1 MTTHYQQQHDQTQHV
16 ERPMLRALA
25 DRKRIQA
32 SYVDQTGEKLR
43 HTSDHTRVQLLAAM
57 GIDASTEERAREALR
72 ALRRAE
78 RRRLIDP
85 VRVVRQRSRS
95 LTRVTVR
102 MPTIDADEAR
112 WTLVLRT
119 EEGVRSHWSG
129 TVQGGRSRRLELSLP
144 VVPPLGYHDLTITFE
159 GDGRRRSGTQ
169 RLIVVPSR
177 CMAPELRLRGR
188 RGFGITA
195 NLYTVRSRANW
206 GAGDLGDLVTLSEW
220 LGHEGGA
227 FVGVNPLHA
236 LRNEGYDVS
245 PYSPISR
252 LFRNSIYLR
261 VDDIPELAHDETARA
276 MIAAPELQRE
286 LAELREASML
296 DYARVMA
303 LRAPVLERLHQTFER
318 HELAARTERGRAY
331 ESYVAREDPQLTQFA
346 TFMAI
351 AEQEGPD
358 ARAWPESLRDPR
370 SPEVA
375 RRREELQHRVGYHT
389 WIQFELDRQLGNAAH
404 HAAEAG
410 LALGLYQDL
419 AVGSAPSGS
428 DVWANPGLF
437 RQGATVGA
445 PPDMYSEEGQN
456 WGLPAMDPFVLR
468 ETRYDYWIR
477 LLRSGFRHTGAL
489 RIDHAL
495 GLFRMFWVPL
505 GESARSGAYVTSF
518 SEELFGIMALESMRH
533 GAIVVG
539 EDLGT
544 VPPQVPKVLER
555 WGVLGSKVVVFEGD
569 FSTGRF
575 RSAHAYPR
583 LALTTVNTHD
593 LPPLVGWMRERDVTL
608 RSELGDLSDEQQL
621 STARRARAADR
632 GGVVELLIQEGLLP
646 RSAHDRLEPE
656 ALVQAIHAFVRRT
669 PAALVGLS
677 LDDLALE
684 SEPVNIPGVW
694 QDRYPSWSRRMRV
707 TLEELLHSPRT
718 DVLLGHETPAED
730 SARQPA

>member
-1 MTTHYQQQHDQTQHV
+1 MTTHYPQHESTQGV

-43 HTSDHTRVQLLAAM
+43 HTSDQTRVQLLAAM
-57 GIDASTEERAREALR
+57 GIDASTEERARQALR
-72 ALRRAE
+72 ALRKAE
-78 RRRLIDP
+78 HRRLIDP

-95 LTRVTVR
+95 LSRITVR

-112 WTLVLRT
+112 WTLELRT
-119 EEGVRSHWSG
+119 EEGAWSRWSG
-129 TVQGGRSRRLELSLP
+129 TVQGGRSRHAHLTLP

-159 GDGRRRSGTQ
+159 GGGRRHSGTQ

-206 GAGDLGDLVTLSEW
+206 GAGDLGDLATLSEW
-220 LGHEGGA
+220 LGHQGGA

-236 LRNEGYDVS
+236 LRNDGYDVS

-252 LFRNSIYLR
+252 LFRNPLYLR
-261 VDDIPELAHDETARA
+261 ADDIPELAHDETVRA
-276 MIAAPELQRE
+276 MIAAPDVQRE
-286 LAELREASML
+286 LAELRAASMV
-296 DYARVMA
+296 DYGRVMA
-303 LRAPVLERLHQTFER
+303 VRTPILEQLHRTFER
-318 HELAARTERGRAY
+318 QELGASTERGRAY

-358 ARAWPESLRDPR
+358 ARAWPEPLRDPG

-375 RRREELQHRVGYHT
+375 RRREELKHRVGYHM
-389 WIQFELDRQLGNAAH
+389 WLQFELDRQLGNAAH
-404 HAAEAG
+404 HAAESG

-505 GESARSGAYVTSF
+505 GDSARNGAYVTSF

-544 VPPQVPKVLER
+544 VPPQVPRVLER

-569 FSTGRF
+569 LATGRF
-575 RSAHAYPR
+575 RAANAYPR

-608 RSELGDLSDEQQL
+608 RSELGDLSDGHQL
-621 STARRARAADR
+621 AAARGARAADR

-646 RSAHDRLEPE
+646 RSAHEHLEPE
-656 ALVQAIHAFVRRT
+656 ALVRAIHAFVRRT

-694 QDRYPSWSRRMRV
+694 QDRYPSWSRRMRE
-707 TLEELLHSPRT
+707 TLEELLHSSRT
-718 DVLLGHETPAED
+718 DDLLGHEVPAED
-730 SARQPA
+730 SARQPT

>member
-1 MTTHYQQQHDQTQHV
+1 M
-16 ERPMLRALA
+16 
-25 DRKRIQA
+25 RIQP
-32 SYVDQTGEKLR
+32 SYVDQTGMALR
-43 HTSDHTRVQLLAAM
+43 PTSDETRLRLLAAM
-57 GIDASTEERAREALR
+57 GIDASTEERAAQALR
-72 ALRRAE
+72 RLRRAE
-78 RRRLIDP
+78 RQQWIDP
-85 VRVVRQRSRS
+85 VRVVRQRSRKLS
-95 LTRVTVR
+95 RIAVR
-102 MPTIDADEAR
+102 MPAIRADEAR
-112 WTLVLRT
+112 WTLALRT
-119 EEGVRSHWSG
+119 EEGVESQWSG
-129 TVQGGRSRRLELSLP
+129 VTHGGRSRRFALGLP

-159 GDGRRRSGTQ
+159 GGGEQWSATQ
-169 RLIVVPSR
+169 RLIVVPSQ
-177 CMAPELRLRGR
+177 CMSPELRLRGR

-195 NLYTVRSRANW
+195 NLYTIRSHGNW

-220 LGHEGGA
+220 LGHQGGA

-236 LRNEGYDVS
+236 LRNQGYDVS

-252 LFRNSIYLR
+252 LFRNSLYLR
-261 VDDIPELAHDETARA
+261 VDDMPELAHDDAARA
-276 MIAAPELQRE
+276 MIARPEFQRE
-286 LAELREASML
+286 LAELRSANML
-296 DYARVMA
+296 DYGRVMA
-303 LRAPVLERLHQTFER
+303 LRAPVLEQLHRTFESR
-318 HELAARTERGRAY
+318 ELAQYTERGRAY
-331 ESYVAREDPQLTQFA
+331 LNYVAREDPQLTQFA

-358 ARAWPESLRDPR
+358 AREWPDELRDPR
-370 SPEVA
+370 SPAVA
-375 RRREELQHRVGYHT
+375 QRRNELSHRVGYHT
-389 WIQFELDRQLGNAAH
+389 WLQFELDRQLGEAAH
-404 HAAEAG
+404 HAAESG

-468 ETRYDYWIR
+468 ATRYDYWIR

-505 GESARSGAYVTSF
+505 GESARAGAYVTSF
-518 SEELFGIMALESMRH
+518 SEELFGIMVLESMRH

-544 VPPQVPKVLER
+544 VPPEVPGVLQR
-555 WGVLGSKVVVFEGD
+555 WGVLGSKVVVFEWD
-569 FSTGRF
+569 HSNGRF
-575 RSAHAYPR
+575 RAARDYSR

-593 LPPLVGWMRERDVTL
+593 LPPVSGWMQGRDVTL
-608 RSELGDLSDEQQL
+608 RSELGDLSDQHQL
-621 STARRARAADR
+621 EAARGARAHDR
-632 GGVVELLIQEGLLP
+632 GGVIQILIDEGLLP
-646 RSAHDRLEPE
+646 QWAHESLDAESLVR
-656 ALVQAIHAFVRRT
+656 ALHAFVRRT

-694 QDRYPSWSRRMRV
+694 QDRYPSWSRRMREP
-707 TLEELLHSPRT
+707 LEQLLHSPRT
-718 DVLLGHETPAED
+718 DALLGHERPAVD
-730 SARQPA
+730 SASQPT

>member
-1 MTTHYQQQHDQTQHV
+1 MHDHPHHHDAPHV
-16 ERPMLRALA
+16 ERPALRALA
-25 DRKRIQA
+25 DRMRIQP
-32 SYVDQTGEKLR
+32 SYMDQTGEKLR
-43 HTSDHTRVQLLAAM
+43 HTSDETRVRLLAAM
-57 GIDASTEERAREALR
+57 GIDAGTEAL
-72 ALRRAE
+72 AQEALQKLRRTE
-78 RRRLIDP
+78 RRQWIDP
-85 VRVVRQRSRS
+85 VRVVRQSSKSLSRVVV
-95 LTRVTVR
+95 RV
-102 MPTIDADEAR
+102 PTIHADEAQ
-112 WTLVLRT
+112 WTLALRT
-119 EEGVRSHWSG
+119 EEGVESSWRGS
-129 TVQGGRSRRLELSLP
+129 TRGGRSRKLALTLP
-144 VVPPLGYHDLTITFE
+144 VTPPLGYHDLTITFE
-159 GDGRRRSGTQ
+159 GGGKRRSATQ
-169 RLIVVPSR
+169 RLIVVPAR

-188 RGFGITA
+188 RGFGITV
-195 NLYTVRSRANW
+195 NLYTVRSRENW

-220 LGHEGGA
+220 LGHQGGA

-252 LFRNSIYLR
+252 LFRNPLYLR
-261 VDDIPELAHDETARA
+261 VNDIPELAYDHVARTL
-276 MIAAPELQRE
+276 ISQPDFQQELSDVRS
-286 LAELREASML
+286 ANTL
-296 DYARVMA
+296 DYGRIMA
-303 LRAPVLERLHQTFER
+303 LRAPVLEQLHRTFEER
-318 HELAARTERGRAY
+318 ELLPHTERGIAY
-331 ESYVAREDPQLTQFA
+331 ESYVKREDPQLTQFA
-346 TFMAI
+346 TYMAI

-358 ARAWPESLRDPR
+358 ARTWPEPLRDPR
-370 SPEVA
+370 SPDVA
-375 RRREELQHRVGYHT
+375 HRREQLRHRVGYHA
-389 WIQFELDRQLGNAAH
+389 WLQFELDRQLGSAAH

-468 ETRYDYWIR
+468 ATRYDYWIR

-518 SEELFGIMALESMRH
+518 SDELFGIMALESMRH

-555 WGVLGSKVVVFEGD
+555 WGVLGSKVVVFEWD
-569 FSTGRF
+569 HSTGRF
-575 RSAHAYPR
+575 RAAADYPR

-593 LPPLVGWMRERDVTL
+593 LPPVTGWMRERDVTL
-608 RSELGDLSDEQQL
+608 RSELGDLSDEHQL
-621 STARRARAADR
+621 AGARRARAHDR
-632 GGVVELLIQEGLLP
+632 GGVIQILIEEGLLP
-646 RSAHDRLEPE
+646 HSAHDSLDAEDLVR
-656 ALVQAIHAFVRRT
+656 ALHAFVRRT

-677 LDDLALE
+677 LDDIALE

-694 QDRYPSWSRRMRV
+694 QDRYASWSRRMREP
-707 TLEELLHSPRT
+707 LEALLHSPRT
-718 DVLLGHETPAED
+718 TGLLGHERPAVD
-730 SARQPA
+730 SASQPT

>member
-1 MTTHYQQQHDQTQHV
+1 MHDHHDV
-16 ERPMLRALA
+16 PPVDRPVLRALA
-25 DRKRIQA
+25 DRMRIQA

-43 HTSDHTRVQLLAAM
+43 HTSDETRVRLLAAM
-57 GIDASTEERAREALR
+57 GIDASTEERAQEALTK
-72 ALRRAE
+72 LRRKA
-78 RRRLIDP
+78 RRQWIDP
-85 VRVVRQRSRS
+85 VRVVRQSSRTLS
-95 LTRVTVR
+95 RVVVR
-102 MPTIDADEAR
+102 MPTIHAEQAQ

-119 EEGVRSHWSG
+119 EEGVESRWNG
-129 TVQGGRSRRLELSLP
+129 TTQGGRSRRFAIGLT

-159 GDGRRRSGTQ
+159 GGGKRRSATQ
-169 RLIVVPSR
+169 RLIVVPQR

-195 NLYTVRSRANW
+195 NLYTVRSRENW
-206 GAGDLGDLVTLSEW
+206 GAGDLGDLATLSEW
-220 LGHEGGA
+220 LGHQGGA

-252 LFRNSIYLR
+252 LFRNPLYLR
-261 VDDIPELAHDETARA
+261 VDDIPELAYDHVARTL
-276 MIAAPELQRE
+276 ISQSELQQE
-286 LAELREASML
+286 LTELRAANML
-296 DYARVMA
+296 DYGRIMA
-303 LRAPVLERLHQTFER
+303 LRAPVLEQLYRTFEER
-318 HELAARTERGRAY
+318 ELLPHTERGLAY
-331 ESYVAREDPQLTQFA
+331 ESYLAREDPQLTQFA
-346 TFMAI
+346 TYMAI

-358 ARAWPESLRDPR
+358 ARAWPEALRDPR
-370 SPEVA
+370 SPDVA
-375 RRREELQHRVGYHT
+375 SRREELRHRVGFHA
-389 WIQFELDRQLGNAAH
+389 WLQFELDRQLGNAAH
-404 HAAEAG
+404 HAAESG

-505 GESARSGAYVTSF
+505 GESARTGAYVTSF
-518 SEELFGIMALESMRH
+518 SDELFGIMALESMRH

-555 WGVLGSKVVVFEGD
+555 WGVLGSKVVVFEWD
-569 FSTGRF
+569 HASGRF
-575 RSAHAYPR
+575 RAAADYPR

-593 LPPLVGWMRERDVTL
+593 LPPVTGWMRERDVTL
-608 RSELGDLSDEQQL
+608 RSELGDLSDEHQL
-621 STARRARAADR
+621 ATARRARAHDR
-632 GGVVELLIQEGLLP
+632 GGVVQILIEEGLLP
-646 RSAHDRLEPE
+646 PSAHESLDAETLVR
-656 ALVQAIHAFVRRT
+656 ALHAFVRRT

-677 LDDLALE
+677 LDDIALE

-694 QDRYPSWSRRMRV
+694 QDRYASWSRRMREP
-707 TLEELLHSPRT
+707 LEVLLHSSRT
-718 DVLLGHETPAED
+718 DELLGHERPAVD
-730 SARQPA
+730 SASQPT

>member
-1 MTTHYQQQHDQTQHV
+1 MTMHYQQHDEAQGV

-43 HTSDHTRVQLLAAM
+43 QTSDETRVRLLAAM

-72 ALRRAE
+72 TLRRAE
-78 RRRLIDP
+78 RRQLIDP
-85 VRVVRQRSRS
+85 VRVVRQKSRRLS
-95 LTRVTVR
+95 RVAVR
-102 MPTIDADEAR
+102 LPTIDADEAR
-112 WTLVLRT
+112 WTLELRT
-119 EEGVRSHWSG
+119 EEGVSVRWSG
-129 TVQGGRSRRLELSLP
+129 TAQGGRSHRVDLELP
-144 VVPPLGYHDLTITFE
+144 VVPPLGYHDLTITVE
-159 GDGRRRSGTQ
+159 GGGRRRSGTQ

-195 NLYTVRSRANW
+195 NLYTVRSHANW

-220 LGHEGGA
+220 LGHQGGA

-252 LFRNSIYLR
+252 LFRNPLYLR
-261 VDDIPELAHDETARA
+261 VDDIPELAHDEKARA
-276 MIAAPELQRE
+276 MIAAPHLQHELG
-286 LAELREASML
+286 ELRAANML
-296 DYARVMA
+296 DYGRVMA
-303 LRAPVLERLHQTFER
+303 LRAPVLEQLHRTFEV
-318 HELAARTERGRAY
+318 HELAEHTERGRAY

-358 ARAWPESLRDPR
+358 ARTWPEPLRDPR

-375 RRREELQHRVGYHT
+375 RRREALMHRVGYHT
-389 WIQFELDRQLGNAAH
+389 WLQFELDRQLGNAAH

-505 GESARSGAYVTSF
+505 GESARTGAYVTSF

-544 VPPQVPKVLER
+544 VPPQVPRVLER

-569 FSTGRF
+569 FFTRRF
-575 RSAHAYPR
+575 RAANAYPR

-593 LPPLVGWMRERDVTL
+593 LPPIVGWMRERDVTL
-608 RSELGDLSDEQQL
+608 RSELGDLSDEHQL
-621 STARRARAADR
+621 GAARAARAADR
-632 GGVVELLIQEGLLP
+632 GGVIELLIEEGLLP
-646 RSAHDRLEPE
+646 RSAHEQLEPE
-656 ALVQAIHAFVRRT
+656 ALVRAVHAFVRRT

-694 QDRYPSWSRRMRV
+694 QDRYASWSRRMRV
-707 TLEELLHSPRT
+707 PLEELLQSPRT
-718 DVLLGHETPAED
+718 DELLGHEAPAED
-730 SARQPA
+730 SARQPT